1 MMTQRGF
8 TLIEMAIVLIIVTIL
23 IGGLAVPLSAQIQ
36 ARRIAE
42 TNKTLGEVRE
52 AIMGY
57 AMSHIAVS
65 PIVNSPI
72 TCDCEYIL
80 DSFTSTYVRHQPS
93 PPPPQSCPVL
103 LCPPTALS
111 GETLH
116 LPIERHYLPCPD
128 LNGTDP
134 EPGVDNDGDGDPTN
148 DRNNGREDRSAA
160 GTCSNDSGNLPWVT
174 LGTGHQDAWGN
185 LLHYTVTSTFA
196 NISTGFSNADT
207 GDLQICDLSANTGA
221 SDCGALGNV
230 ASNIPMVIVS
240 YGPNGWGARNINGN
254 KLADPSSNNEK
265 ENANSAT
272 VDKEFVSR
280 SPSKAGDVAGEFD
293 DLVEWISA
301 DQLRGRICP
310 AGGCP

>member
-1 MMTQRGF
+1 VTTARGF
-8 TLIEMAIVLIIVTIL
+8 TLIEMAIVLIIVTLL
-23 IGGLAVPLSAQIQ
+23 IGGLAVPLAAQIQ

-42 TNKTLGEVRE
+42 TNKTLDEARE

-57 AMSHIAVS
+57 AMSHIAT
-65 PIVNSPI
+65 PPG
-72 TCDCEYIL
+72 TCTCQYNADGDGIPDTTTCP
-80 DSFTSTYVRHQPS
+80 STV
-93 PPPPQSCPVL
+93 SCPVIGAST
-103 LCPPTALS
+103 PPT
-111 GETLH
+111 TLT
-116 LPIERHYLPCPD
+116 LQLTRHYLPCPD

-148 DRNNGREDRSAA
+148 DVNNGREDRSAT
-160 GTCSNDSGNLPWVT
+160 GTCSTDSGNLPWVT
-174 LGTGHQDAWGN
+174 LGTAHQDAWGN
-185 LLHYTVTSTFA
+185 LLQYAVTNAFA
-196 NISTGFSNADT
+196 NRSTGFSNADT
-207 GDLQICDLSANTGA
+207 GDLQICDLSANAGA

-230 ASNIPMVIVS
+230 ASNVPVVILS

-254 KLADPSSNNEK
+254 KLADPSSSNER